1 MCQENTVVYPP
12 LSERELN
19 GAKIAKKVA
28 KEGMV
33 LLDNHENTLP
43 LTPGPICLFGSGA
56 VRTLRGGT
64 GSGDPFNGGLLGG
77 GDVNVDLSPRYHIQ
91 LIPALK
97 KLGFSIANEEYLKE
111 IGKRYDAAYKN
122 QTERVMS
129 TFVYPEEALSEKN
142 VRQMAEDIQTAILVI
157 SRNSGEGHDRKREN
171 DYELSLTEKENA
183 ALIRRG
189 CNSADRAVRTGMR

>member
-1 MCQENTVVYPP
+1 MCQENAVVYPP

-19 GAKIAKKVA
+19 GAKIAKKAA

-33 LLDNHENTLP
+33 LLDNHENILP
-43 LTPGPICLFGSGA
+43 LTPGPICLFGNGA
-56 VRTLRGGT
+56 VRTIRGGT

-111 IGKRYDAAYKN
+111 IGKRYDAAYRN

-157 SRNSGEGHDRKREN
+157 SRNSGEGHDRKLEN
-171 DYELSLTEKENA
+171 E
-183 ALIRRG
+183 
-189 CNSADRAVRTGMR
+189 